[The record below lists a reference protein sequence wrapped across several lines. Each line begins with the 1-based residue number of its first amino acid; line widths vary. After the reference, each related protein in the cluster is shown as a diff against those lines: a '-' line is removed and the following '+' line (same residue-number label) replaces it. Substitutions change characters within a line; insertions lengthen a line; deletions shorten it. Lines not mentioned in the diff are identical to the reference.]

1 MKTVLGQ
8 MARKFLLVALMAMFA
23 GSVFAS
29 SPVKKYGEGG
39 GDGAP
44 WPFTWG
50 KECPFPW
57 DDIEGD
63 WTVVGSKAG
72 PNTGHKLVFTAEEN
86 VADGKL
92 LFVEHYDLQ
101 GQLLARGTGYADTT
115 NKVTK
120 SIMSGVQAG
129 EKYRLLVRSYSALKS
144 NVCSRRQVMA
154 VTFCPV
160 RGKKCM
166 ETSNYTL
173 SR

>member
-1 MKTVLGQ
+1 MKKL
-8 MARKFLLVALMAMFA
+8 LLVMLLLVVGNVATAT
-23 GSVFAS
+23 
-29 SPVKKYGEGG
+29 VKEG

-57 DDIEGD
+57 DDIEGT
-63 WTVVGSKAG
+63 WKVVGSKTG
-72 PNTGHKLVFTAEEN
+72 PNNGDKLVFTAEED
-86 VADGKL
+86 VANGEL
-92 LFVEHYDLQ
+92 LFVEHYNSKGALI
-101 GQLLARGTGYADTT
+101 GRGTGYADTT

-120 SIMSGVQAG
+120 SVMTGQKI
-129 EKYRLLVRSYSALKS
+129 EDRYKLLVRSYSALKS
-144 NVCSRRQVMA
+144 NICSNRQVMA
-154 VTFCPV
+154 VTFCPI